1 MTGPMFQM
9 ARARHTESKIG
20 QLNPLRRAGD
30 AHEIADVALW
40 LASSEASY
48 VNGQAIVVDGGLSS
62 SLPVMPPRHAKR
74 ETKPAA
80 TDSQPAPATA
90 NKAAP
95 PAAGKPMFIL

>member
-1 MTGPMFQM
+1 MFQM

-62 SLPVMPPRHAKR
+62 SLPVMPPRPAKR
-74 ETKPAA
+74 ETAA
-80 TDSQPAPATA
+80 AAPATA

-95 PAAGKPMFIL
+95 PAAGRPFIVR

>member
-62 SLPVMPPRHAKR
+62 SLPVMPPRPAKR
-74 ETKPAA
+74 DTAA
-80 TDSQPAPATA
+80 AAPAA